1 MAGSVD
7 EYEKDDLNSN
17 DKEEEQAST
26 ILKNE
31 IETIVDVHEVVI
43 GDTALLEPDKIAPLL
58 RCLHFRP

>member
-58 RCLHFRP
+58 RCLPFRP

>member
-43 GDTALLEPDKIAPLL
+43 GDTALLEPDEIAPLL
-58 RCLHFRP
+58 RCLPFRP